1 MPDIN
6 IDENAS
12 KATKENGIP
21 NTNEGLTNDDDQHEA
36 AVKQSAVKMLEN
48 KLKGKNPD
56 WPDDKIKTIALAA
69 FNRAIKKDG
78 GKASNEGNRE
88 ERPPETKPGMGGE

>member
-6 IDENAS
+6 VDENAS
-12 KATKENGIP
+12 KATKDNGIP
-21 NTNEGLTNDDDQHEA
+21 NNNEALTNEDAQHEA

-48 KLKGKNPD
+48 RLKSKNPE
-56 WPDDKIKTIALAA
+56 WPDDKIKTVALAA

-78 GKASNEGNRE
+78 GKASNEGNAE
-88 ERPPETKPGMGGE
+88 ERPPQTKPSGE